1 MEEVVGPI
9 GNIGV
14 TDICTREVALAVLL
28 EAVVVGREVV
38 NAGAVLDLETAML
51 AIADFDVEREVE
63 DDGTDCRVV
72 IVEDCRVVIV
82 EDFRVVIVEDCRVV
96 RLEVFRV
103 VVADDCRIVVAD
115 DCRIVTVVDCR
126 IVTVVDC
133 RIVTVEVRTEVL
145 GVVFTVA
152 AVVLVLVRVELAAT
166 NAISR
171 RCIRSW

>member
-72 IVEDCRVVIV
+72 IVEDFGVVIV
-82 EDFRVVIVEDCRVV
+82 EDFRVVIVEDCRIV

-103 VVADDCRIVVAD
+103 VVAD

>member
-28 EAVVVGREVV
+28 EAVVVGRGVV

-72 IVEDCRVVIV
+72 IVEDFGVVIV
-82 EDFRVVIVEDCRVV
+82 EDFRVVIVEDCRIV

-103 VVADDCRIVVAD
+103 VVAD

>member
-103 VVADDCRIVVAD
+103 VVADDCRIV
-115 DCRIVTVVDCR
+115 TVVDCR